1 MGGVVTGGMAG
12 GTGGATGATG
22 GTGGAAVDAAK
33 GGGVGAGRRE
43 LLPARLMGVPSAR

>member
-1 MGGVVTGGMAG
+1 MGGVLTGGATG
-12 GTGGATGATG
+12 GTGAATGATG
-22 GTGGAAVDAAK
+22 GTGGAVDAAK